1 MRVMGK
7 INLSFFVRIFTDVL
21 VAANVVTLLFLPW
34 VLRFL
39 YDLWLTSDYFR
50 EDFRFMMIFLYAGGL
65 LTLGVLVFGHLILRT
80 IEKGTPF
87 DPRNAGY
94 FRYVGVF
101 FLLLSASFFIKLFFY
116 GTILTFFCAGVFL
129 IFALLAMIMSEVFR
143 QASLIWEDHQLTI

>member
-1 MRVMGK
+1 MRVSGK
-7 INLSFFVRIFTDVL
+7 KNLSFCVRILTDVL
-21 VAANVVTLLFLPW
+21 VVVNIGTLLFLPW

-39 YDLWLTSDYFR
+39 YNLWLTSDYFR
-50 EDFRFMMIFLYAGGL
+50 EDFRFMMIFLYASGL

-87 DPRNAGY
+87 DKRNAGY

-116 GTILTFFCAGVFL
+116 GTILTFFCAGVFV
-129 IFALLAMIMSEVFR
+129 IFALLAMIMSEVFH
-143 QASLIWEDHQLTI
+143 QASLIWEEHQLTI

>member
-1 MRVMGK
+1 MQVMGK
-7 INLSFFVRIFTDVL
+7 KSLSFCVRILTDVL
-21 VAANVVTLLFLPW
+21 VIANIGTLLFLPW

-50 EDFRFMMIFLYAGGL
+50 EDFRFMMFFLYVSGL

-116 GTILTFFCAGVFL
+116 GTILTFFCAGIFV

-143 QASLIWEDHQLTI
+143 QASLIWEEHQLTI